1 MDNDLLDVVI
11 AGGGPGGLNAAL
23 VLGRSLKKVMLIDE
37 AKPRNAVTLKSHGF
51 LTRDGISPTV
61 IREIAREQ
69 LKAYKNVTVMEDVI
83 EDVERNNDLFIT
95 KTRNGQTVMSKKIIF
110 ATGMKDH
117 LPSIPGLQSVYG
129 KTVFHCPYC
138 DGWER
143 KNQPIALFGNGAALL
158 PFVKLIFNW
167 SKDLIVFTNGPA
179 SIQDEEKRQLAHHK
193 INLVETPIAE
203 LQSNNGNLE
212 KVILQ
217 SGESFHRKGGFISS
231 TYERQ
236 GSMIPARLGVPLND
250 KGEYETHEH
259 GETNL
264 EGLFIIGD
272 AKNTF
277 TSLVGAA
284 SQGYEAAVKINSQFA
299 AENWEAG
306 LLQNK

>member
-37 AKPRNAVTLKSHGF
+37 AKPRNDVTLKSHGF

-69 LKAYKNVTVMEDVI
+69 LKAYKNVTIIKDVI
-83 EDVERNNDLFIT
+83 DDVERNNDLFII
-95 KTRNGQTVMSKKIIF
+95 KTRNGQTVISKKIIF
-110 ATGMKDH
+110 ATGMKDY
-117 LPSIPGLQSVYG
+117 LPAIPGLQSVYG

-143 KNQPIALFGNGAALL
+143 KNEPLALFGNGAALL

-167 SKDLIVFTNGPA
+167 SKDLVVFTNGPA
-179 SIQDEEKRQLAHHK
+179 RIEDEEKRQLAHHQ
-193 INLVETPIAE
+193 INLIETPITE

-212 KVILQ
+212 KIILQ
-217 SGESFHRKGGFISS
+217 NGEFFNRTGGFISS
-231 TYERQ
+231 TGERQ
-236 GSMIPARLGVPLND
+236 SSMIPARLGVPIND
-250 KGEYETHEH
+250 KNEYITSEH
-259 GETNL
+259 GQTNL
-264 EGLFIIGD
+264 KGLFIIGD

-277 TSLVGAA
+277 TSLIGAA
-284 SQGYEAAVKINSQFA
+284 SQGYEAAVKINDDFA
-299 AENWEAG
+299 AENWEDG
-306 LLQNK
+306 LK